1 MRKDRYSALL
11 MADSLARRVG
21 NVKAISHQYVPAGG
35 FIDYE
40 HHKNVTGALYTGAAW
55 FTEQVGNGWGT
66 VIRR

>member
-40 HHKNVTGALYTGAAW
+40 HKKNVSGSLYTGPAW
-55 FTEQVGNGWGT
+55 WCDQIGHGWGT
-66 VIRR
+66 VISK